1 VRADDGGKYNP
12 SALRCQISRAVEGRD
27 LSPRR
32 TLARRNEKNEQ
43 LTLGETD
50 AAQRWLRKPGRA
62 LNNIVP
68 LDLLVSETGA
78 RLVEDE
84 LIRPPRL
91 SACSGFRP
99 LIHTR

>member
-1 VRADDGGKYNP
+1 MTAA
-12 SALRCQISRAVEGRD
+12 STTLRRFDARSVEQLKDEIYR
-27 LSPRR
+27 LVAPRR
-32 TLARRNEKNEQ
+32 IEKNEQ

-68 LDLLVSETGA
+68 LDLLVSEAGA

-84 LIRPPRL
+84 
-91 SACSGFRP
+91 ADF
-99 LIHTR
+99 